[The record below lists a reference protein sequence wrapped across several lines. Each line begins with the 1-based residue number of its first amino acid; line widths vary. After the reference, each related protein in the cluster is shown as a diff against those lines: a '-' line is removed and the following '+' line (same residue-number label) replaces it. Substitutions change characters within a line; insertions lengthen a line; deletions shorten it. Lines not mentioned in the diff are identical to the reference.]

1 MYLGWDIGIKNLAFC
16 LMDYSNSEKK
26 FKIIDWGVINLLDEH
41 SNKKMCCYMKDTNDP
56 SSKCNVSASYQTLS
70 RENFYCKRCSKKLP
84 TETQGSLEN
93 IPDKIPCKLCK
104 KNATRY
110 HPETDTHYCLKH
122 LNECD
127 IDINDTDAI
136 SHSTA
141 TRTPLYTLGK
151 VIFRKL
157 DQYPSILSAKYI
169 CLENQPAR
177 KNPTMKSVQMMLYSY
192 FIAKV
197 NSGEMKVR
205 DLVMMSAKNKLK
217 VYNDEYGKIPDEV
230 LSMKNRY
237 QRNKKQAVV
246 TTELFLNNEFPD
258 WWDFYRKENRNKKD
272 DLADSF
278 LMCRYYIVRIKKIKN
293 I

>member
-16 LMDYSNSEKK
+16 LMDYQDKK
-26 FKIIDWGVINLLDEH
+26 FIIIDWGVINLLGEH
-41 SNKKMCCYMKDTNDP
+41 SNKKMCSYLKEPDDTD
-56 SSKCNVSASYQTLS
+56 SKCGISASYQTPS
-70 RENFYCKRCSKKLP
+70 REDFYCKRCSKKLSA
-84 TETQGSLEN
+84 EIKESLEN
-93 IPDKIPCKLCK
+93 IPDKIQCKMCK
-104 KNATRY
+104 KNATRF
-110 HPETDTHYCLKH
+110 HPETEVHYCLKH
-122 LNECD
+122 LNEMN
-127 IDINDTDAI
+127 IDINETDAI

-157 DQYPSILSAKYI
+157 DQYPSILTAKYI

-192 FIAKV
+192 FISKV
-197 NSGEMKVR
+197 NSGEMHVR

-217 VYNDEYGKIPDEV
+217 VYNNEYGEIDNKI
-230 LSMKNRY
+230 LSMKDRY
-237 QRNKKQAVV
+237 QRNKKQAVF

-258 WWDFYRKENRNKKD
+258 WLDFYKKENRNKKD

>member
-1 MYLGWDIGIKNLAFC
+1 MPRKSTCA
-16 LMDYSNSEKK
+16 EKSY
-26 FKIIDWGVINLLDEH
+26 NE
-41 SNKKMCCYMKDTNDP
+41 
-56 SSKCNVSASYQTLS
+56 KCAN
-70 RENFYCKRCSKKLP
+70 
-84 TETQGSLEN
+84 
-93 IPDKIPCKLCK
+93 
-104 KNATRY
+104 
-110 HPETDTHYCLKH
+110 
-122 LNECD
+122 
-127 IDINDTDAI
+127 DAI

-157 DQYPSILSAKYI
+157 DEYPSILKAQYI

-230 LSMKNRY
+230 LSMKDRY
-237 QRNKKQAVV
+237 QRNKRQAVV
-246 TTELFLNNEFPD
+246 TTELFLNNEFQD